1 MTELLIKVQ
10 PEVAQEFKEI
20 SEKFFKGDDSLTF
33 NQAVRLLHLLQEADH
48 FERFWEIADQLR
60 RTINQAGGLSAKEI
74 ERMVEESR
82 KRRRKS
88 LSNS

>member
-33 NQAVRLLHLLQEADH
+33 HQAVRLLHLLQEADH

-60 RTINQAGGLSAKEI
+60 RKVNQAGGLSQKEI
-74 ERMVEESR
+74 DQLVQESRR
-82 KRRRKS
+82 KRRVKAT
-88 LSNS
+88 L